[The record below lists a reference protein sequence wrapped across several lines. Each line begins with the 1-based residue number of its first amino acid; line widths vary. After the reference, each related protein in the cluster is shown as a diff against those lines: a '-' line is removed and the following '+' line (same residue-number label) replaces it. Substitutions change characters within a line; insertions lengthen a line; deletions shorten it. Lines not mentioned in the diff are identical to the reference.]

1 LPPVAAAAAM
11 AALDLLEEQPRRVA
25 KLRANAEFLREGLAR
40 EGFDVSGAAAHVVP
54 LVVGDSERAARLV
67 DFALEQGVFAE
78 AVRPPAVPDGTARV
92 RLSVM
97 ASHTREELRSAA
109 TVLARAALR
118 AGFRPG
124 AGLPVAAV
132 HELPRAA

>member
-1 LPPVAAAAAM
+1 M
-11 AALDLLEEQPRRVA
+11 AALDLLEEQPRRVE
-25 KLRANAEFLREGLAR
+25 KLRANAEALRDALAR
-40 EGFDVSGAAAHVVP
+40 EGFDVSGAAAHVIP

-67 DFALEQGVFAE
+67 DHALEQGVFAE

-97 ASHTREELRSAA
+97 ASHTREELRDAA
-109 TVLARAALR
+109 TVLARAAIR

-124 AGLPVAAV
+124 TGLPVAAAQV
-132 HELPRAA
+132 APPTLARAA